1 MTQPANPSATSA
13 VLVRRH
19 AVVVRNISM
28 DGCLLEMAT
37 PLAAGAVGAIEI
49 DVDGVTCVEMFRVA
63 RLDERAPRVPA
74 FDVAV
79 EFLPVAPAG
88 ERSVRGF
95 VARVERERMT
105 GAGTKSGA
113 PLTLV
118 PRTPTGG
125 SER

>member
-1 MTQPANPSATSA
+1 MTQPVARSA

-19 AVVVRNISM
+19 PVVVRNISM
-28 DGCLLEMAT
+28 DGCLLEMAL

-49 DVDGVTCVEMFRVA
+49 DVNGVACIEMFRVA
-63 RLDERAPRVPA
+63 RGDERAPRVPA

-95 VARVERERMT
+95 VARVERERM
-105 GAGTKSGA
+105 AGTGTMSGS

-118 PRTPTGG
+118 PPVRPGG
-125 SER
+125 NEL

>member
-1 MTQPANPSATSA
+1 MIQPSASNA

-19 AVVVRNISM
+19 AVVVRNVSM
-28 DGCLLEMAT
+28 DGCLLEMAL

-49 DVDGVTCVEMFRVA
+49 EVNGVTCVEMFRVA

-88 ERSVRGF
+88 QRSVRGF
-95 VARVERERMT
+95 VARVERERMA
-105 GAGTKSGA
+105 GAGTKSGS

-118 PRTPTGG
+118 PPVPSGG
-125 SER
+125 DGR